1 MKTHPA
7 KVFAVLLVLALT
19 LPACAPAVTAPPI
32 PAEVTVT
39 VTPPVTL
46 TPTPTLRSLIICLGE
61 EPGSLYPYGNLTPS
75 ARSVL
80 AAVYDGPMEVS
91 EYTYEPIILEKI

>member
-19 LPACAPAVTAPPI
+19 LPACAPAVTAPPV

-39 VTPPVTL
+39 VTPPVTV
-46 TPTPTLRSLIICLGE
+46 TPTPSLRSNPTSPPRASI
-61 EPGSLYPYGNLTPS
+61 S
-75 ARSVL
+75 ASHFQ
-80 AAVYDGPMEVS
+80 AIEADDQQ
-91 EYTYEPIILEKI
+91 